1 MGSPEA
7 HPQSLEE
14 AKARFLEEM
23 GKLTPSAWIR
33 EHPEMAIG
41 GAIIAGVLI
50 GSSEETME
58 AVARNGPKGIR
69 LAQALLAWIREG
81 IPPGGETKA

>member
-1 MGSPEA
+1 MGRPEG

-58 AVARNGPKGIR
+58 AVARNGPRGIR
-69 LAQALLAWIREG
+69 LAHAFLAGIREG
-81 IPPGGETKA
+81 IPQGEETKA

>member
-1 MGSPEA
+1 MNLFISKIFYSMKSHIAP
-7 HPQSLEE
+7 
-14 AKARFLEEM
+14 FL
-23 GKLTPSAWIR
+23 LLDSFAWIR
-33 EHPEMAIG
+33 EHPEMALG
-41 GAIIAGVLI
+41 GALIAGVLI

-69 LAQALLAWIREG
+69 LAQALLAGIREG

>member
-1 MGSPEA
+1 
-7 HPQSLEE
+7 
-14 AKARFLEEM
+14 
-23 GKLTPSAWIR
+23 
-33 EHPEMAIG
+33 MAIG

-69 LAQALLAWIREG
+69 LAQAFLAGIREG
-81 IPPGGETKA
+81 IPPGGETEA

>member
-1 MGSPEA
+1 MGSPED

-23 GKLTPSAWIR
+23 GKLAPSAWVR
-33 EHPEMAIG
+33 EHPERALG
-41 GAIIAGVLI
+41 GALIAGVLI

-69 LAQALLAWIREG
+69 LAQALLAGIREG